1 MLWPMWRMCELSHP
15 IQPAAMPGL
24 HFPFCGSA
32 NKSPGRREEMS
43 IGAIIGW
50 AAGALALLSTFIEVS
65 KIKINPWSSLF
76 RWVGKKMNAEVMD
89 EIKELK
95 KNDEEIR
102 KEQEEIKRQ
111 QAIDTADTIKAEV
124 FSFYNECKRGLKHSE
139 AEFNHIAQQNKKY
152 LAIIEI
158 TKEPNGVYE
167 MEYEYIMEI
176 FKKAMAENDFL

>member
-1 MLWPMWRMCELSHP
+1 MTIGELLGV
-15 IQPAAMPGL
+15 IVLGL
-24 HFPFCGSA
+24 G
-32 NKSPGRREEMS
+32 G
-43 IGAIIGW
+43 
-50 AAGALALLSTFIEVS
+50 LSTLFEVS
-65 KIKINPWSSLF
+65 KIQINPWSSLF
-76 RWVGKKMNAEVMD
+76 KWIGKKMNAEVMD

>member
-1 MLWPMWRMCELSHP
+1 MGVIVL
-15 IQPAAMPGL
+15 GL
-24 HFPFCGSA
+24 G
-32 NKSPGRREEMS
+32 G
-43 IGAIIGW
+43 
-50 AAGALALLSTFIEVS
+50 LSTLFEVS
-65 KIKINPWSSLF
+65 KIQINPWSSLF
-76 RWVGKKMNAEVMD
+76 KWIGKKMNAEVME
-89 EIKELK
+89 EIKDLK
-95 KNDEEIR
+95 KSEEEIR
-102 KEQEEIKRQ
+102 KEQEKIKRQ

>member
-1 MLWPMWRMCELSHP
+1 MTIGELLGV
-15 IQPAAMPGL
+15 IVLGL
-24 HFPFCGSA
+24 G
-32 NKSPGRREEMS
+32 G
-43 IGAIIGW
+43 
-50 AAGALALLSTFIEVS
+50 LSTLFEVS
-65 KIKINPWSSLF
+65 KIQINPWSSLF
-76 RWVGKKMNAEVMD
+76 KWIGKKMNAEVMD
-89 EIKELK
+89 EIKDLK
-95 KNDEEIR
+95 KSEEEIR
-102 KEQEEIKRQ
+102 KEQEKIKRQ

>member
-1 MLWPMWRMCELSHP
+1 
-15 IQPAAMPGL
+15 
-24 HFPFCGSA
+24 
-32 NKSPGRREEMS
+32 MS

-50 AAGALALLSTFIEVS
+50 AAGALAVLGTFVEVS

-76 RWVGKKMNAEVMD
+76 RWIGKKMNAEVME

-111 QAIDTADTIKAEV
+111 QAIDACDAIKTEV
-124 FSFYNECKRGLKHSE
+124 FGFYNECKRGLKHSE

-152 LAIIEI
+152 EELLEI

-167 MEYEYIMEI
+167 MEFEFIMRI

>member
-1 MLWPMWRMCELSHP
+1 MIVL
-15 IQPAAMPGL
+15 GL
-24 HFPFCGSA
+24 G
-32 NKSPGRREEMS
+32 G
-43 IGAIIGW
+43 
-50 AAGALALLSTFIEVS
+50 LSTLFEVS
-65 KIKINPWSSLF
+65 KIQINPWSSLF
-76 RWVGKKMNAEVMD
+76 KWIGKKMNAEVME
-89 EIKELK
+89 EIKDLK
-95 KNDEEIR
+95 KSEEEIR
-102 KEQEEIKRQ
+102 KEQEKIKRQ

>member
-1 MLWPMWRMCELSHP
+1 MT
-15 IQPAAMPGL
+15 
-24 HFPFCGSA
+24 
-32 NKSPGRREEMS
+32 

-50 AAGALALLSTFIEVS
+50 IVVALGGLGTFVEVS

-76 RWVGKKMNAEVMD
+76 KWIGKKMNEEVMK
-89 EIKELK
+89 EIKDLK
-95 KNDEEIR
+95 KSDEEIC
-102 KEQEEIKRQ
+102 KKQAEIERQ

-152 LAIIEI
+152 LAIIEV

-167 MEYEYIMEI
+167 AEYEYIMEI
-176 FKKAMAENDFL
+176 FKEAMTKNDFL

>member
-1 MLWPMWRMCELSHP
+1 MT
-15 IQPAAMPGL
+15 
-24 HFPFCGSA
+24 
-32 NKSPGRREEMS
+32 
-43 IGAIIGW
+43 IGAILGW
-50 AAGALALLSTFIEVS
+50 IVVALGGLGTFVEVS

-76 RWVGKKMNAEVMD
+76 KWIGKKMNEEVME
-89 EIKELK
+89 EIKDLK
-95 KNDEEIR
+95 KSDEEIC
-102 KEQEEIKRQ
+102 KKQAEIERQ

-176 FKKAMAENDFL
+176 FKEAMAKNDFL